1 MHRNLLIYLNTWL
14 GAHDRKPLVLRGAR
28 QVGKTWIV
36 RELAKNTNKNLN
48 NNSTTKKIK
57 MSKIIDAIKEGE
69 INQST
74 SNKYL
79 KEDNIYS

>member
-1 MHRNLLIYLNTWL
+1 
-14 GAHDRKPLVLRGAR
+14 
-28 QVGKTWIV
+28 
-36 RELAKNTNKNLN
+36 
-48 NNSTTKKIK
+48 